1 MRVIPGNWLAVR
13 GSSGSF
19 FLLFCA
25 NGKEMKKRNEHER
38 DRHLYFIG
46 LDDAMPVK
54 LMSQLSRG
62 VEMKSKRAKKGKV
75 RGDTGRRGDEKNGG
89 T

>member
-54 LMSQLSRG
+54 LMPQLSRGG

-75 RGDTGRRGDEKNGG
+75 RGETGGDEKNGE

>member
-1 MRVIPGNWLAVR
+1 MRVIPGNWLAVG

-38 DRHLYFIG
+38 HRHLYFIG
-46 LDDAMPVK
+46 LDGAMPVK
-54 LMSQLSRG
+54 LMSQLSSGG
-62 VEMKSKRAKKGKV
+62 VEMKSKRAKKKE
-75 RGDTGRRGDEKNGG
+75 R
-89 T
+89 